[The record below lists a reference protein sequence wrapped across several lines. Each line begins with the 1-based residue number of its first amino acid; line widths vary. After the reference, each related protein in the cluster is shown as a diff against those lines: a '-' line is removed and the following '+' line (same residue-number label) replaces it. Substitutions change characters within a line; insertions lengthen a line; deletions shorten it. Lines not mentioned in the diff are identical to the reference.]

1 MAKSRIIYLTALVG
15 CVLFFIFYKGYLSH
29 LTLIMVVVLPL
40 VSLLV
45 AVLSCFLVQVQLL
58 VGKSTVGKEE
68 EIPLVVKVENRGF
81 LPCPEVE
88 VRMQCENLLGESD
101 GKPAFSPMRFSINT
115 AVSPRTAVQVSQSL
129 SCTWC
134 GAIKLSVLGIR
145 VIDVLGLFRLPA
157 GGKISEFS
165 INVLPDIQ
173 PAFLY
178 LDPEPAMPG
187 GSEKYSPWKPGDD
200 PSEVFQIREFRE
212 GDSLRRV
219 HRKLTQRMGQLM
231 VRDFSLPVDHA
242 LYFLTEP
249 AVGAEPKQLDR
260 MMTNFLSVSAA
271 LLEEGNPVWCG
282 WMEDGVCRWEE
293 LKDEGELSA
302 VLGRM
307 LALKVN
313 PGRPA
318 INGLTEQGKLPI
330 GAHLLYFTTPGEEE
344 AAEKG
349 VEMLQGESGC
359 RKVTVLVAG
368 NIDGFSMSENNFTVV
383 SSDSGELDLEELVL

>member
-29 LTLIMVVVLPL
+29 LTLILVLILPV
-40 VSLLV
+40 VSLL
-45 AVLSCFLVQVQLL
+45 AGILSCLMIRVQLQ
-58 VGKSTVGKEE
+58 VEKHTVAKEE

-88 VRMQCENLLGESD
+88 VQLQCENLLGESD
-101 GKPAFSPMRFSINT
+101 GKPVFSPMRFSVYT
-115 AVSPRTAVQVSQSL
+115 AVSPRTVVQVNQSL
-129 SCTWC
+129 SSLWC
-134 GAIKLSVLGIR
+134 GEVKLSVARIR
-145 VIDVLGLFRLPA
+145 LIDVLRLFCLPA
-157 GGKISEFS
+157 GGKIPGFS
-165 INVLPDIQ
+165 ISVLPDIQ

-219 HRKLTQRMGQLM
+219 HQKLTQRMGQLM

-249 AVGAEPKQLDR
+249 AVGADPKELDR
-260 MMTNFLSVSAA
+260 MMTNFLSISAA

-307 LALKVN
+307 LALKIN

-318 INGLTEQGKLPI
+318 INGLPEQGKLPI

-368 NIDGFSMSENNFTVV
+368 NIDGFSMSEDTVTVV